1 MPELMPPS
9 AAVRDSFLAGERA
22 ACEEDGTPTG
32 YLELAAAD
40 FPAWA
45 AARGRP
51 RLQWDVPV
59 TELWYVEGSHYIGT
73 VIIRHELT
81 PALLHEGGHIGY
93 HVVPACRRR
102 GHATA
107 MLAAACRLCRDRGMT
122 SLLLTCDDDNF
133 GSRKVIEANGGKL
146 TSQSDHIC
154 RFWIQL

>member
-1 MPELMPPS
+1 MPELVPPT
-9 AAVRDSFLAGERA
+9 AAVRDSFLAGELA
-22 ACEEDGTPTG
+22 ACEDDGTPAD
-32 YLELAAAD
+32 YLERAAAD

-51 RLQWDVPV
+51 RQQWAVLV
-59 TELWYVEGSHYIGT
+59 TELWYVEGSSYIGT

-81 PALLHEGGHIGY
+81 PALLHDGGHIGY

-107 MLAAACRLCRDRGMT
+107 MLAAACRYCRDRGMT
-122 SLLLTCDDDNF
+122 SVLLTCDDDNI
-133 GSRKVIEANGGKL
+133 GSRRVIEANRGKL
-146 TSQSDHIC
+146 TSESDHIC